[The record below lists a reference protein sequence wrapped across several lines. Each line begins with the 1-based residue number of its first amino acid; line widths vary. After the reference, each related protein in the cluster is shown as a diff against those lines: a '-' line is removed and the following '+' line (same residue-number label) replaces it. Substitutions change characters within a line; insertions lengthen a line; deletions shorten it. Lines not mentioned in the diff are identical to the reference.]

1 MSINCINRDKLEQ
14 FMKDNLKP
22 SRYKHSLGV
31 EKMATHLAKI
41 YNADVEKAA
50 FAGRY
55 HDIAK
60 CFDRDKMDEY
70 IKKYDIPE
78 KYLGNIALAHSKVA
92 AAILE
97 NEYGVDDQ
105 DILNAVKSHTT
116 GRVGMSL
123 LEEIVYVSDAIEE
136 NRNYPELKMLQDES
150 ERDLDKT
157 CLYVMD
163 FAVQMILEKGRELDS
178 DTLEAREY
186 IKEKIRR
193 KNGQ

>member
-22 SRYKHSLGV
+22 SRYTHSLGV

-60 CFDRDKMDEY
+60 CFDQDKMDEY

-150 ERDLDKT
+150 EKDLDKT